1 MPSRYFA
8 DTSALIARLLR
19 RTTGYAW
26 MEHLCGPSAGNT
38 VAIAEIKE
46 W

>member
-1 MPSRYFA
+1 MPQRYFVY
-8 DTSALIARLLR
+8 TSALIARLLR
-19 RTTGYAW
+19 RATGHAW

-46 W
+46 R